1 MIDEE
6 YYEDQFVPPGAKI
19 VSGFLENEESLQELN
34 DRSGYSNFE
43 ISQHLD
49 MYFRFFGAKDMDI
62 VYLYFLSQKKQDEIM
77 RILGKTQPA
86 ISYDVT
92 RIKKQMQF
100 VTVFVSFIDDFVFF
114 ICDNEC
120 KLTTDEKE
128 LLTVFFFSTSIV
140 KTARILGKNHITCR
154 THLLNAVEKLKEY
167 EYNDQYQFF
176 KFMLNNLN
184 KIKKQISE
192 NIEE

>member
-1 MIDEE
+1 MIL
-6 YYEDQFVPPGAKI
+6 F
-19 VSGFLENEESLQELN
+19 
-34 DRSGYSNFE
+34 
-43 ISQHLD
+43 
-49 MYFRFFGAKDMDI
+49 
-62 VYLYFLSQKKQDEIM
+62 
-77 RILGKTQPA
+77 
-86 ISYDVT
+86 
-92 RIKKQMQF
+92 
-100 VTVFVSFIDDFVFF
+100 FF

-120 KLTTDEKE
+120 KLTTNEKE

>member
-1 MIDEE
+1 MWTFLAFISALCLGFYDISK
-6 YYEDQFVPPGAKI
+6 KI
-19 VSGFLENEESLQELN
+19 ALRDHPVVDVLN

-92 RIKKQMQF
+92 RIKKQM
-100 VTVFVSFIDDFVFF
+100 
-114 ICDNEC
+114 
-120 KLTTDEKE
+120 
-128 LLTVFFFSTSIV
+128 
-140 KTARILGKNHITCR
+140 
-154 THLLNAVEKLKEY
+154 
-167 EYNDQYQFF
+167 
-176 KFMLNNLN
+176 
-184 KIKKQISE
+184 
-192 NIEE
+192 